1 MWRQG
6 DLFIQPVPALP
17 RTKDLLRHG
26 VLLEGEATG
35 HSHRIEN
42 LDTAEVFQD
51 RDNLYVRVVA
61 DSARIIHQEHGPITL
76 PRGMYRAWRQR
87 EYTPGSLTWVRD

>member
-6 DLFIQPVPALP
+6 DLFIEAIFSLP
-17 RTKDLLRHG
+17 RTTGRLRHG

-35 HSHRIEN
+35 HSHRIED

-51 RDNLYVRVVA
+51 RSNLYVRIVG
-61 DSARIIHQEHGPITL
+61 DSARIIHQEHGAITL
-76 PRGMYRAWRQR
+76 PRGTYRVWRQR
-87 EYTPGSLTWVRD
+87 EYTPGSVSWVMD